1 MPVGTVSPGTS
12 REGGELVEQAIG
24 IVGFGPVGTILG
36 AYLARAGVK
45 VYGVEEVP
53 ARLEQ
58 VNNDG
63 LRVRGFVEIDEK
75 IERCF
80 ASLEELS
87 RIEGLAS
94 TFICTKTWAITK
106 VMSVF
111 VGLEWPA
118 EMRIIAFMNGIG
130 PEDTLG
136 EFISKE
142 RVCRGVVNYAGNLTP
157 EGVVNMNWFHPPNL
171 LGPATDRKT
180 KWSPAMGAVLTE
192 AGLVTENVSHYEM
205 KKAAFY
211 KTVLNSALNALC
223 AAHGLTMG
231 QAMRLKHTRGK
242 ARVLLQEGL
251 TVAAVV
257 GYNYGEDALNSC
269 MRYLEGGGD
278 HYPSMWFDLKNK
290 RPTEIDYINGK
301 IVKIGRMF
309 RNIDV
314 DLNLFFTG
322 AIVTQEIKN
331 GTRDEND
338 IPDYLVYG

>member
-1 MPVGTVSPGTS
+1 MNP
-12 REGGELVEQAIG
+12 RGEAVG

-53 ARLEQ
+53 ARREQ
-58 VNNDG
+58 VNADG
-63 LRVRGFVEIDEK
+63 LRVQGFAQIEGK
-75 IERCF
+75 IESCF
-80 ASLEELS
+80 ASLEELN
-87 RIEGLAS
+87 RVENLTA
-94 TFICTKTWAITK
+94 TFICTKTWAISA

-111 VGLEWPA
+111 AGLQWPA
-118 EMRIIAFMNGIG
+118 DMRVIAFMNGIG

-136 EFISKE
+136 EFVAKE
-142 RVCRGVVNYAGNLTP
+142 RVCRGVVNYAGNLTAD
-157 EGVVNMNWFHPPNL
+157 GAVNMNWFHPPNM
-171 LGPATDRKT
+171 LGPATERKT
-180 KWSPAMGAVLTE
+180 SWAPVMGTILTE

-211 KTVLNSALNALC
+211 KTILNSALNALC

-231 QAMRLKHTRGK
+231 QAMRLRHTRGK

-257 GYNYGEDALNSC
+257 GYNYGEDALDSC

-278 HYPSMWFDLKNK
+278 HYPSMWFDLKNR

-309 RNIDV
+309 RNLDV

-331 GTRDEND
+331 GTRGEDD

>member
-1 MPVGTVSPGTS
+1 M
-12 REGGELVEQAIG
+12 
-24 IVGFGPVGTILG
+24 
-36 AYLARAGVK
+36 
-45 VYGVEEVP
+45 YGVEEVP
-53 ARLEQ
+53 ERLEQ
-58 VNNDG
+58 VKANG
-63 LRVRGFVEIDEK
+63 LRVRGFAD
-75 IERCF
+75 
-80 ASLEELS
+80 LQGQ
-87 RIEGLAS
+87 IEGCYGSLAELNRVPGIES
-94 TFICTKTWAITK
+94 VFICTKTWAIDK
-106 VMSVF
+106 VMREF
-111 VGLEWPA
+111 AALKWPPD
-118 EMRIIAFMNGIG
+118 MRLIAFMNGIG

-136 EFISKE
+136 EYVSKE
-142 RVCRGVVNYAGNLTP
+142 KVCRGVVNYAGNLAP
-157 EGVVNMNWFHPPNL
+157 DGAVNMNWFHPPNL
-171 LGPATDRKT
+171 LGPATDRRT
-180 KWSPAMGAVLTE
+180 TWSPTMGVLLTE
-192 AGLVTENVSHYEM
+192 AGLLTEQVSHHEM

-257 GYNYGEDALNSC
+257 GYNYGEDALSAC
-269 MRYLEGGGD
+269 MRYLDDGGD

-309 RNIDV
+309 RNVDV

-331 GTRDEND
+331 GTRDEDD
-338 IPDYLVYG
+338 IPDYLVDGS